1 MAKKG
6 LMIDYYL
13 CTGCH
18 SCEVS
23 CKLEK
28 KLDTGVY
35 GIKLN
40 DGDADAWQIDDETW
54 EYKWIPVPTQLC
66 DLCAERVEEGKQP
79 ACVLQCCAH
88 CMHYGDLDELAKMM
102 DENDR
107 KCVLFTI

>member
-6 LMIDYYL
+6 LMIDYLL

-28 KLDTGVY
+28 NLPTGEF
-35 GIKLN
+35 GIKLAE
-40 DGDADAWQIDDETW
+40 DKPWQIDDDTW

-66 DLCAERVEEGKQP
+66 DLCEDRTAEGKVP
-79 ACVLQCCAH
+79 NCVLHCCSH
-88 CMHYGDLDELAKMM
+88 CMHYGEIEDLAKEMS
-102 DENDR
+102 ELDR
-107 KCVLFTI
+107 KAVLFTV

>member
-28 KLDTGVY
+28 NLPTGQY

-40 DGDADAWQIDDETW
+40 DGDADAWQIDADTW

-66 DLCAERVEEGKQP
+66 DLCAERTESGKTP

-88 CMHYGDLDELAKMM
+88 CMHYGNVSELAEMM
-102 DENDR
+102 DSLNR
-107 KCVLFTI
+107 KAVLFTQ

>member
-1 MAKKG
+1 MSKKG

-28 KLDTGVY
+28 GLDTGVY

-40 DGDADAWQIDDETW
+40 DGDADAWQIDEHTW

-66 DLCAERVEEGKQP
+66 DLCADRDKQGKEP
-79 ACVLQCCAH
+79 SCVLQCCSH
-88 CMHYGDLDELAKMM
+88 CMHYGTLDELAKKM
-102 DENDR
+102 EEIDR
-107 KCVLFTI
+107 KTVLFTI